1 MLIDIDLI
9 LKYTSNLEFGA
20 RLNITL
26 SIFLGTDLISEK
38 SIPVCGVNGMLA
50 GIIRMSI
57 VYLASKKHR

>member
-1 MLIDIDLI
+1 MFTDIDLI
-9 LKYTSNLEFGA
+9 LKYTLNLEFGA

-50 GIIRMSI
+50 GITRMSI
-57 VYLASKKHR
+57 VYFASKKHR